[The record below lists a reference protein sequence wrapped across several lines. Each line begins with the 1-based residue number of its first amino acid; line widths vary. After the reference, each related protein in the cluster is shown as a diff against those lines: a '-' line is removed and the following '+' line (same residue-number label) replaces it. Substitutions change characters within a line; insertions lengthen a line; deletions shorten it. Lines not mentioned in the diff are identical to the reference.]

1 MLKPRGLFLAV
12 LGLAAVSLLEG
23 ATAIAAPS
31 SSPATLQHVR
41 IGRHPAYTRIVF
53 ELDRPAAY
61 EWHHNE
67 GSNEYS
73 LTLLD
78 TVPANNVTSTVSL
91 RNPHVSTVALTRS
104 TPTSTTAVIT
114 AKIALRP
121 HLFLLD
127 HPNRVV
133 IDLFPPAV
141 PSHQPSA
148 QPPSTPLATAP
159 STAAPPALNDPPAP
173 TLLTKAAP
181 SHTVRTIVIDPG
193 HGGKDPGAIGR
204 GGLKEKDVVLDIAVR
219 LKKLLER
226 QGHTV
231 IMTRSNDTFI
241 PLGDRTQLA
250 NSHNADLF
258 VSIHANA
265 NPNRHTKGMQVYLL
279 GKATDAEARDT
290 ASRENGDD
298 NSHVSDLDKI
308 FNDMALDFRI
318 NHSIT
323 LAYQTHDAF
332 LRTVGKRYSVVD
344 LGVKR
349 APFYVLMNSTMP
361 GILAEVSF
369 ISNPQEEARLRK
381 ASYRQSIAEA
391 LARGVQRYLADA
403 SVES

>member
-1 MLKPRGLFLAV
+1 MLTRKGLYWAV
-12 LGLAAVSLLEG
+12 LGLAAVSQLEG
-23 ATAIAAPS
+23 STAVAGPS
-31 SSPATLQHVR
+31 DLPATIQHVR
-41 IGRHPAYTRIVF
+41 IGSHPAYTRIVF

-61 EWHHNE
+61 EWRHKEGTNE
-67 GSNEYS
+67 FS
-73 LTLLD
+73 LTLLN
-78 TVPANNVTSTVSL
+78 TVPATGLSSAVSVK
-91 RNPHVSTVALTRS
+91 NQHVAAVVLTRRMPS
-104 TPTSTTAVIT
+104 ATTAVIT
-114 AKIALRP
+114 AKTTLTP
-121 HLFLLD
+121 HLFLLA
-127 HPNRVV
+127 HPDRVV
-133 IDLFPPAV
+133 IDLFPPSA
-141 PSHQPSA
+141 PSHEPFA
-148 QPPSTPLATAP
+148 QPPSTSPATTP
-159 STAAPPALNDPPAP
+159 STAAPSALNDPPAP
-173 TLLTKAAP
+173 ALLTNAAP

-204 GGLKEKDVVLDIAVR
+204 GGLKEKDVVLDIGRR

-231 IMTRSNDTFI
+231 IMTRSDDTFI

-250 NSHNADLF
+250 NSRNADLF

-290 ASRENGDD
+290 ASRENGED
-298 NSHVSDLDKI
+298 NSRVSDLDQI

-369 ISNPQEEARLRK
+369 ISNPQEEARLRQ
-381 ASYRQSIAEA
+381 AAYRQGIAEA

>member
-1 MLKPRGLFLAV
+1 MLTRTGLCLAV

-23 ATAIAAPS
+23 STAVAGPS
-31 SSPATLQHVR
+31 DHPATLQHVR

-61 EWHHNE
+61 EWRHKE
-67 GSNEYS
+67 GSNEFS

-78 TVPANNVTSTVSL
+78 TVPANNVTSTVSV
-91 RNPHVSTVALTRS
+91 RNPHVSAVALTRS
-104 TPTSTTAVIT
+104 TPAATTAVIT
-114 AKIALRP
+114 ARTALKP
-121 HLFLLD
+121 HLFILV
-127 HPNRVV
+127 HPDRVV
-133 IDLFPPAV
+133 IDLFPPSS
-141 PSHQPSA
+141 PSHEPFA
-148 QPPSTPLATAP
+148 QPPATPPATTP
-159 STAAPPALNDPPAP
+159 STAVPPALNDPPAP
-173 TLLTKAAP
+173 ALLTNATP
-181 SHTVRTIVIDPG
+181 SRTVRTIVIDPG

-204 GGLKEKDVVLDIAVR
+204 GGLKEKDVVLDIGRR

-231 IMTRSNDTFI
+231 IMTRSDDTFI

-250 NSHNADLF
+250 NSRNADLF

-290 ASRENGDD
+290 ASRENGED
-298 NSHVSDLDKI
+298 NSRVSDLDQI

-332 LRTVGKRYSVVD
+332 LRTVGKRYSVAD

-369 ISNPQEEARLRK
+369 ISNPQEEARLRQ

-391 LARGVQRYLADA
+391 LARGVERYLAQ
-403 SVES
+403 SSIES